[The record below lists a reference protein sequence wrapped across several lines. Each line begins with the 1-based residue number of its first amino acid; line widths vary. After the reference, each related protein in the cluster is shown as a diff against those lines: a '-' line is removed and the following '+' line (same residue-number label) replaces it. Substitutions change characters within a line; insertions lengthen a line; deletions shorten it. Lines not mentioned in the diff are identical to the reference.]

1 MNTEKRHQW
10 RIEIEQ
16 HLPSFKIDDRFENR
30 IVAENH
36 QPRFVSMTVELTAA
50 ELDDLM
56 ATINTGFECR
66 LISVTNISEV
76 LVMAIRQTK
85 DVVKLHLLDGSRRE
99 LWSPLSMFVS
109 ILKSEN
115 DVRRMNANFDRDE
128 TFRAWIDQ
136 SDWNHLLDHESAD
149 RLKYTFA
156 E

>member
-1 MNTEKRHQW
+1 MNTEKRYQW

-16 HLPSFKIDDRFENR
+16 HLPSFKIDQRFENR
-30 IVAENH
+30 IISENH
-36 QPRFVSMTVELTAA
+36 LPRFISMTLELTAE
-50 ELDDLM
+50 ELDDFM
-56 ATINTGFECR
+56 ATIKTGFEYR
-66 LISVTNISEV
+66 LMSVTNMSEC
-76 LVMAIRQTK
+76 LVMAVRQTK
-85 DVVKLHLLDGSRRE
+85 DVVKLHLLDGSLRE
-99 LWSPLSMFVS
+99 LWAPMEIFAT